1 MRSYSYFS
9 SEAWRWSTIARRHSF
24 GGKTKTLVFLRVS
37 IKEEQRRVKSWRFEL
52 RNDPSLAAPLLYQHC
67 TLSVASSVF
76 SWMSGGGGNTVGCLV
91 PASLPLAC
99 HGARAGFGCGLVVDV
114 HDNKK
119 TTWQLTA
126 ARRVSAVLL
135 WLTFPGLQNA
145 LGPWRLTANVRFF
158 ILKNPSLMEEW
169 GSQHRFLSSHAG
181 KNNSRVE
188 LRAVNTSIWNL
199 STSVFTRYW
208 SPALCSYL

>member
-9 SEAWRWSTIARRHSF
+9 SEAWRWSTIVRRHSF
-24 GGKTKTLVFLRVS
+24 GGKTKTLVFLQVS

-119 TTWQLTA
+119 KNDLTA
-126 ARRVSAVLL
+126 HSSTSSVGRAA
-135 WLTFPGLQNA
+135 LTDISRFTK
-145 LGPWRLTANVRFF
+145 RSRSLTADGER
-158 ILKNPSLMEEW
+158 
-169 GSQHRFLSSHAG
+169 SS
-181 KNNSRVE
+181 
-188 LRAVNTSIWNL
+188 
-199 STSVFTRYW
+199 
-208 SPALCSYL
+208 SYLKIHH

>member
-9 SEAWRWSTIARRHSF
+9 SEAWRWST
-24 GGKTKTLVFLRVS
+24 LVFLQVS